1 MSTINTTTSSTI
13 DNKSNINKED
23 TMNTANNRI
32 MSKLSCVVTFDN
44 IPSNTVSVLTSD
56 YKDAISTAIFGGKT
70 IIGHRDM
77 YFVVDCFGYGYV
89 TKVAQGDFYGY
100 DREGVALHDFEVTIV
115 TATDVANTAFASLAE
130 VRAARGRA
138 FEKHTADGWYL
149 RSIIDAPDEWL
160 DAIAKKQPEEA
171 RALKELKEL
180 QKQCA
185 VAGRKASL
193 SLRALE
199 ASGEAVELRTLD
211 THEVLSFTWDFAFDT
226 EAYFVAKNDHGAT
239 DLWSL
244 RDICLKTN
252 ILDII

>member
-1 MSTINTTTSSTI
+1 MTNIINTSS
-13 DNKSNINKED
+13 NP
-23 TMNTANNRI
+23 NTH
-32 MSKLSCVVTFDN
+32 VVTFDHLARR
-44 IPSNTVSVLTSD
+44 TVSVFDTD
-56 YKDAISTAIFGGKT
+56 YKEAIRTAIHGGKT
-70 IIGHRDM
+70 IIDHRDM
-77 YFVVDCFGYGYV
+77 YFVVDCFGNGYV
-89 TKVAQGDFYGY
+89 TKVVQGDFYGY
-100 DREGVALHDFEVTIV
+100 DREGVALHDFEVTIL
-115 TATDVANTAFASLAE
+115 TATDVANAAFASLAE

-138 FEKHTADGWYL
+138 FEEHVADGWYL
-149 RSIIDAPDEWL
+149 RSVIDAPDEWL

-180 QKQCA
+180 QGQCA
-185 VAGRKASL
+185 LQGRKAAL

-211 THEVLSFTWDFAFDT
+211 TKELLSFKWDFAFDS
-226 EAYFVAKNDHGAT
+226 EAYFVAKDDHGVS

>member
-1 MSTINTTTSSTI
+1 MSTIDITSSTI
-13 DNKSNINKED
+13 NKEAK
-23 TMNTANNRI
+23 TMNNHI
-32 MSKLSCVVTFDN
+32 LSKISCIVSFSN
-44 IPSNTVSVLTSD
+44 IPSSTVSVLTYD

-100 DREGVALHDFEVTIV
+100 DREGVALHDFKVTIV

-226 EAYFVAKNDHGAT
+226 EA
-239 DLWSL
+239 
-244 RDICLKTN
+244 
-252 ILDII
+252 